1 MKNLSLLFLL
11 LSIFVSCKPA
21 AQESSTEIN
30 WVSLE
35 EAQAMTAKAPRKILV
50 DVYTPWC
57 GPCKKMDK
65 QTFKD
70 PDVIQYINQNF
81 YAVKFNAESSEAVDF
96 KGKAFANP
104 NYDATRNKM
113 ARNSPH
119 ELTRFLNI
127 RAYPTLV
134 LLDEELEV
142 TERLKGYKTVEKLL
156 LELQQAEQRVAQQ
169 NHHR

>member
-1 MKNLSLLFLL
+1 MKNLFLLFSL
-11 LSIFVSCKPA
+11 LSIFISCKPS

-35 EAQAMTAKAPRKILV
+35 EAQALSAKAPRQIFV

-57 GPCKKMDK
+57 GPCKKMNS

-70 PDVIQYINQNF
+70 PEVIQYINQNF
-81 YAVKFNAESSEAVDF
+81 YAVKFNAESSEAVNF
-96 KGKAFANP
+96 NGKTFANP
-104 NYDATRNKM
+104 NYDATRNQM

-119 ELTRFLNI
+119 ELTRFLSI

-134 LLDEELEV
+134 LLNEKLEV

-156 LELQQAEQRVAQQ
+156 FELQQAEQRVAQQ
-169 NHHR
+169 H